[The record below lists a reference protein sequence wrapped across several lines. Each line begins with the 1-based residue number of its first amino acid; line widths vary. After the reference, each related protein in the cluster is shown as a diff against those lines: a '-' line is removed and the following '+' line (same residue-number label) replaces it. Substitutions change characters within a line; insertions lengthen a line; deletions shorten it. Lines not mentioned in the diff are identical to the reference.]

1 MEYKINDESN
11 WLKKINVIV
20 DADQIQ
26 PKLDNLFKEYQK
38 GVKIEGFRKGKV
50 PMQLVKKMFGKQI
63 ETEAFQPHLQE
74 AWKKVF
80 EENEFDIIDEPR
92 IENINYDQKA
102 GLTFDICF
110 DVRPD
115 FKIEDYEG
123 LAVEKEVFKVED
135 SDVDETIEELRQRNA
150 MVYTVEGEAKEG
162 HFLVADLQE
171 LDASGVPVVG
181 TKMENRSVYL
191 AKEDDELTTQLLGIK
206 AGEERRVSVMLAPEK
221 SEVVEQEQDNLDK
234 VEHFFTVTVKE
245 VKERRVPELDDEF
258 AKDLGEFENMEQL
271 KNQIHSN
278 LILQAEAETKNRF
291 NKKLADELIKKVD
304 VGVPA
309 SMLNNYLN
317 ALVNDFVANQKDK
330 KNINVEQ
337 VRDFYKPMAVRTI
350 KWILI
355 REKLIDQES
364 LKVEDAELETRIK
377 EIEETGD
384 AGKKQAEEIRSDDEK
399 SNDLKNNIL
408 EEKVYNFLES
418 KTNISI
424 VEKKLRQVEEANSE
438 SESDD
443 LE

>member
-1 MEYKINDESN
+1 
-11 WLKKINVIV
+11 
-20 DADQIQ
+20 
-26 PKLDNLFKEYQK
+26 
-38 GVKIEGFRKGKV
+38 
-50 PMQLVKKMFGKQI
+50 
-63 ETEAFQPHLQE
+63 
-74 AWKKVF
+74 
-80 EENEFDIIDEPR
+80 
-92 IENINYDQKA
+92 
-102 GLTFDICF
+102 
-110 DVRPD
+110 
-115 FKIEDYEG
+115 
-123 LAVEKEVFKVED
+123 
-135 SDVDETIEELRQRNA
+135 

-162 HFLVADLQE
+162 HFLIADLQE

-234 VEHFFTVTVKE
+234 VEHFFMVSVKE

-278 LILQAEAETKNRF
+278 LNLQAEAETKNRF

-355 REKLIDQES
+355 REKMIDQES

-377 EIEETGD
+377 EIEKTGD
-384 AGKKQAEEIRSDDEK
+384 AGKKQAED
-399 SNDLKNNIL
+399 NTL
-408 EEKVYNFLES
+408 
-418 KTNISI
+418 
-424 VEKKLRQVEEANSE
+424 
-438 SESDD
+438 
-443 LE
+443 